1 MSSVGAGSPLGA
13 GSNLEGDGHMNALLA
28 ATLCSII
35 LGGLPVA
42 AAAYVRVR
50 RSDEAHRRRHW

>member
-1 MSSVGAGSPLGA
+1 
-13 GSNLEGDGHMNALLA
+13 MNALLA
-28 ATLCSII
+28 ATLCSIV

-50 RSDEAHRRRHW
+50 RTDEAHRRRRHW

>member
-1 MSSVGAGSPLGA
+1 
-13 GSNLEGDGHMNALLA
+13 MNALLA

-35 LGGLPVA
+35 LGGLPVV

-50 RSDEAHRRRHW
+50 RNDEAHRRRHW